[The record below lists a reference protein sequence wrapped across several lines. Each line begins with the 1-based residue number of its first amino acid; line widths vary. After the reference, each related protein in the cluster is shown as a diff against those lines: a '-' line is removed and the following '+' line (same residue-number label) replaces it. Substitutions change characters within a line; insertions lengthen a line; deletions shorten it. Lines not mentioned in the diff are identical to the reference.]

1 MFKMSIKFIKYIFF
15 KLREKNIF
23 NTGLAIANINL
34 NKKKIHSLKDIE
46 FSSFSQNGEDGILDW
61 LISTIK
67 LNERLKFIEFGCGD
81 FMECN
86 TRFLLKKRN
95 WKGLLV
101 DSEKNNTDTI
111 LNDRM
116 FWRYDVRVI
125 NKKLDKNNINQILID
140 NNHTK
145 EIGVLS
151 LDIDGNDYWVINELK
166 FRPAIIVCEYNGLFG
181 DKYQL
186 TVPYDKDFIRTR
198 KHYSNLYFGASI
210 LALIENLK
218 KKNYFFVGSDSSGIN
233 AFFVEKKYFKNISN
247 KIENILIYAPA
258 HRESRDAN
266 YKLTYADWP
275 NQIEL
280 IKETEVYDIKKNINI
295 LIKNIIKD
303 IYSETFKTKRFVVY
317 KKN

>member
-1 MFKMSIKFIKYIFF
+1 MSIKFLKYIFF

-61 LISTIK
+61 LISKIK
-67 LNERLKFIEFGCGD
+67 LNERLRFIEFGCGD

-101 DSEKNNTDTI
+101 DSEKNNTDI
-111 LNDRM
+111 IIRDSM
-116 FWRYDVRVI
+116 FWRHDIRVI
-125 NKKLDKNNINQILID
+125 NKKLNKNNINQILID
-140 NNHTK
+140 NNHIK

-166 FRPAIIVCEYNGLFG
+166 FRPAIIVCEYNGIFG

-186 TVPYDKDFIRTR
+186 TVPYDKDFMRTR

-218 KKNYFFVGSDSSGIN
+218 KKNYFFVGSDSSGVN

-247 KIENILIYAPA
+247 KIENILIHAPA

-266 YKLTYADWP
+266 NKFTYADWP

-280 IKETEVYDIKKNINI
+280 IKDTEVYDIKKNVNI
-295 LIKNIIKD
+295 FVKNIIKD
-303 IYSETFKTKRFVVY
+303 IYSETFKTKKFIVY

>member
-23 NTGLAIANINL
+23 NIGLAIANINS

-111 LNDRM
+111 LNDSM

-140 NNHTK
+140 NNHIK

-166 FRPAIIVCEYNGLFG
+166 FRPAIIVCEYNGIFG

-186 TVPYDKDFIRTR
+186 TVPYDKDFMRTR

-266 YKLTYADWP
+266 NKLTYTDWP

-303 IYSETFKTKRFVVY
+303 IYSETFKTKKFIVY

>member
-1 MFKMSIKFIKYIFF
+1 MSIKFIKYIFF

-61 LISTIK
+61 LISRIK
-67 LNERLKFIEFGCGD
+67 LNERLRFVEFGCGD

-111 LNDRM
+111 LSDSM

-125 NKKLDKNNINQILID
+125 NKKLDKNNINQILIE
-140 NNHTK
+140 NNHIK

-166 FRPAIIVCEYNGLFG
+166 FRPAIIVCEYNGIFG

-186 TVPYDKDFIRTR
+186 TVPYDKDFKRTR

-258 HRESRDAN
+258 HRESRDTYN
-266 YKLTYADWP
+266 KLTYADWP

-280 IKETEVYDIKKNINI
+280 IKETEVYDIKKNKNI
-295 LIKNIIKD
+295 FIKNIIKD
-303 IYSETFKTKRFVVY
+303 IYSETFKTKNFIVY